1 MPCDCQRKN
10 AETGNFWFLIN
21 EYIDLGLQYDPNT
34 GIYGMDFFTV
44 LARKGK
50 KVARR
55 KHQRLGL
62 GNFQKVTKEDDK
74 NWFKEKLNRTIIKYI
89 IKIINNDKTIY
100 FIFIFLF
107 YFILN

>member
-1 MPCDCQRKN
+1 MEW
-10 AETGNFWFLIN
+10 ALS
-21 EYIDLGLQYDPNT
+21 
-34 GIYGMDFFTV
+34 V

-50 KVARR
+50 RVARR
-55 KHQRLGL
+55 KHQRLRL
-62 GNFQKVTKEDDK
+62 GNFQKVTKKDAI

-89 IKIINNDKTIY
+89 IKIINNDKTIN

>member
-21 EYIDLGLQYDPNT
+21 EYIDLGLKYDPNT

-44 LARKGK
+44 LDKKGK
-50 KVARR
+50 RVARR

-62 GNFQKVTKEDDK
+62 GNFQKVTKEDAK
-74 NWFKEKLNRTIIKYI
+74 NWFKEKLNGTIIKYI